1 MSQKVEYGLVFNK
14 DGSQP
19 ASPSVLPRHTVD
31 VRGHRLQSTSPS
43 PLKPRMTAPV
53 NRNPIPSSIEEV
65 PPTEESD
72 HSSL

>member
-1 MSQKVEYGLVFNK
+1 MFNT

-19 ASPSVLPRHTVD
+19 ASPSALPRHTVD
-31 VRGHRLQSTSPS
+31 VRGHRLQPASTS

-53 NRNPIPSSIEEV
+53 SRNAIPSPIEEV
-65 PPTEESD
+65 TPEEESD